1 MPRLTF
7 NRTIVELNLDMNW
20 IAFLEIVTF
29 NRTIV
34 ELNPIFALA

>member
-1 MPRLTF
+1 LKPATHSINSLVSRS
-7 NRTIVELNLDMNW
+7 
-20 IAFLEIVTF
+20 F